1 MNSRIRRRTFLTAT
15 GAIATATAVGDVA
28 YATPHALDS
37 ASSGPSEYVD
47 VQLLNITDFHGYLQP
62 TTPSQGSV
70 ITGAGGVQ
78 VTVGGAGYLATHL
91 KRLREGQPNSIFFSS
106 GDNFNGWPF
115 EVDAHA
121 NEPTIEALNAMGLQF
136 STVGNHELDH
146 SVEFLVDHIERGKPY
161 PVSGRDDNFVDST
174 GQRFQGANF
183 RFYTANIVHADTGKT
198 IVPPYNIEWVD
209 AGHGRKLPIAFIHL
223 TLVGSEVG
231 STSYQ
236 PGLRSLS
243 DLEQANKLAAQL
255 KKRGV
260 NAIVINIHD
269 GGVAGNDYN
278 AGTNPSG
285 PVFQLA
291 ANASPDICAIVTGHW
306 HCRFNMMVPDPN
318 GVPRPVVEAGNHGS
332 LINEINL
339 KLDPRTGEVI
349 RELTRSTNHA
359 NSRDVPLDEELQ
371 YIADYWTAQGK
382 KRYATP
388 LARVTADFTRTPNTS
403 GESTMGNL
411 AADFAYW
418 DANQHRDGRAD
429 LALISVKP
437 VSGSNA
443 LTGDLLFA
451 KGSNASDVDGTVLFG
466 EAWGAFGYGNPILT
480 VTLPGTQLHAAFEAQ
495 WVPQADGTE
504 KFAPFA
510 VSHNVRYSYDKTQ
523 PIGQRV
529 DPATVLIDGKPL
541 DLDRDYRVA
550 ALAYTLIGGDGTTVF
565 KGFTDPVRNDRDHEG
580 FISYLRAHPV
590 LTPAP
595 LGRAVAMS

>member
-1 MNSRIRRRTFLTAT
+1 VTRQIRRRTFLTAT
-15 GAIATATAVGDVA
+15 GAVATAAAVGDIA
-28 YATPHALDS
+28 YATPDAVDD
-37 ASSGPSEYVD
+37 ASEYVD
-47 VQLLNITDFHGYLQP
+47 VQLLNITDLHGYLQP

-78 VTVGGAGYLATHL
+78 VTVGGVGYLATHL
-91 KRLREGQPNSIFFSS
+91 KRLREGRRNSIFFSS
-106 GDNFNGWPF
+106 GDNFSGWPF

-146 SVEFLVDHIERGKPY
+146 SVEFLVNHMEHGAPY
-161 PVSGRDDNFVDST
+161 PVNGRDDSFIDST
-174 GQRFQGANF
+174 GQRFHGANF
-183 RFYTANIVHADTGKT
+183 RFYTANMVHAASGQT
-198 IVPPYNIEWVD
+198 ILPPYNIEWVD
-209 AGHGRKLPIAFIHL
+209 AGAGRRLPIAFIHL
-223 TLVGSEVG
+223 TLVGTEVG

-243 DLEQANKLAAQL
+243 DVEQANKLAARL
-255 KKRGV
+255 KQRGV

-291 ANASPDICAIVTGHW
+291 ANASPDIAAIVTGHW

-332 LINEINL
+332 LINEITL
-339 KLDPRTGEVI
+339 KLDPDTGAVI
-349 RELTRSTNHA
+349 RELTTSVNHA
-359 NSRDVPLDEELQ
+359 NTRDVPVDKELQ
-371 YIADYWTAQGK
+371 DIADYWSGQGT

-388 LARVTADFTRTPNTS
+388 LARITGDFTRTPNAS

-418 DANQHRDGRAD
+418 DADQNIKGRAD

-443 LTGDLLFA
+443 LTGDLLYA
-451 KGSNASDVDGTVLFG
+451 KGANPADADGTVLFG
-466 EAWGAFGYGNPILT
+466 EAWNAFGYGNPVLT
-480 VTLPGTQLHAAFEAQ
+480 VTLPGTQVHAALEAQ
-495 WVPQADGTE
+495 WVPQANGSE

-510 VSHNVRYSYDKTQ
+510 VSHNVSYAYDTSK

-529 DPATVLIDGKPL
+529 DPAGVRIDGEPL
-541 DLDRDYRVA
+541 DLSRDYRVA
-550 ALAYTLIGGDGTTVF
+550 ALAYTLIGGDGTKVF
-565 KGFTDPVRNDRDHEG
+565 AGYTDPVRNDRDHEG
-580 FISYLRAHPV
+580 FIAYLRAHQV
-590 LTPAP
+590 MTPAP
-595 LGRAVAMS
+595 LGRARPVT

>member
-15 GAIATATAVGDVA
+15 GALATATAVGDVA
-28 YATPHALDS
+28 YATPHAADV
-37 ASSGPSEYVD
+37 AADAPEYVD
-47 VQLLNITDFHGYLQP
+47 VQLLNITDLHGYLQP

-78 VTVGGAGYLATHL
+78 VTVGGVGYMATHL
-91 KRLREGQPNSIFFSS
+91 RQLRQGRKNSLFFSS
-106 GDNFNGWPF
+106 GDNFSGWPF

-121 NEPTIEALNAMGLQF
+121 NEPTVEALNALGLQF

-146 SVEFLVDHIERGKPY
+146 SVSFLVDHMEHGVPY
-161 PVSGRDDNFVDST
+161 PVNGRDDNFVDST
-174 GQRFQGANF
+174 GHKFRGANF
-183 RFYTANIVHADTGKT
+183 RFYTANIVHTDTGRT

-223 TLVGSEVG
+223 TVMDTPTG

-236 PGLRSLS
+236 PGLKALS
-243 DLEQANKLAAQL
+243 DVGQANKLAAQL
-255 KKRGV
+255 KARGV

-291 ANASPDICAIVTGHW
+291 ANASPDIAAIVTGHW

-339 KLDPRTGEVI
+339 KLDRRTGEVI
-349 RELTRSTNHA
+349 RELTTSTNHA
-359 NSRDVPLDEELQ
+359 NTRDVPVDEELQ
-371 YIADYWTAQGK
+371 YIADYWTAKGQ

-388 LARVTADFTRTPNTS
+388 LAKVTGDFTRTANAS

-418 DANQHRDGRAD
+418 DANQHGRAD
-429 LALISVKP
+429 LAFISTKP

-451 KGSNASDVDGTVLFG
+451 KGTNAADADGTVLFG
-466 EAWGAFGYGNPILT
+466 EAWNAFGYGNPILT

-495 WVPQADGTE
+495 WVPQANGTV
-504 KFAPFA
+504 KFAPLA
-510 VSHNVRYSYDKTQ
+510 VSRNVSYTYDTGK
-523 PIGQRV
+523 PVGQRV

-541 DLDRDYRVA
+541 DVNRTYRVA

-565 KGFTDPVRNDRDHEG
+565 AGFTDPVRNDRDHEG
-580 FISYLRAHPV
+580 FIAYLRAHPV
-590 LTPAP
+590 LSPST
-595 LGRAVAMS
+595 LGRARPAS

>member
-1 MNSRIRRRTFLTAT
+1 MNRRIRRRTFLTTT
-15 GAIATATAVGDVA
+15 GAIATAAAVGDVA
-28 YATPHALDS
+28 FAGPDALDD
-37 ASSGPSEYVD
+37 AATSGYVD
-47 VQLLNITDFHGYLQP
+47 VQLLNITDLHGYLQP
-62 TTPSQGSV
+62 TTPGQGSV

-78 VTVGGAGYLATHL
+78 VTVGGVGYMATHL
-91 KRLREGQPNSIFFSS
+91 KRLREGRPNSIFFSS
-106 GDNFNGWPF
+106 GDNFSGWPF

-121 NEPTIEALNAMGLQF
+121 NEPTVEALNAMGLQF

-146 SVEFLVDHIERGKPY
+146 SVSFLVDHMEHGAPY
-161 PVSGRDDNFVDST
+161 PVNGRDDNFVDST
-174 GQRFQGANF
+174 GHRFRGANF
-183 RFYTANIVHADTGKT
+183 RFYTANIVHADSGRT

-209 AGHGRKLPIAFIHL
+209 AGHGRKVPIAFIHL
-223 TLVGSEVG
+223 TVMDTPTG

-236 PGLRSLS
+236 PELRSLS
-243 DLEQANKLAAQL
+243 DVEQANKLAAQL
-255 KKRGV
+255 KKRGI

-291 ANASPDICAIVTGHW
+291 AQASPDIAAIVTGHW

-339 KLDPRTGEVI
+339 KLDPRTGAVI
-349 RELTRSTNHA
+349 RELTTSTNHA
-359 NSRDVPLDEELQ
+359 NTRDVPVDEELQ
-371 YIADYWTAQGK
+371 YIADYWTAKGA
-382 KRYATP
+382 KRFATP
-388 LARVTADFTRTPNTS
+388 LAKVTGDFTRTPNAS

-418 DANQHRDGRAD
+418 DANQHRGGRAD

-451 KGSNASDVDGTVLFG
+451 KGTNPADADGTVLFG
-466 EAWGAFGYGNPILT
+466 EAWNAFGYGNPVLT

-495 WVPQADGTE
+495 WVAQANGTE

-510 VSHNVRYSYDKTQ
+510 VSHNVSYTYDTSK

-529 DPATVLIDGKPL
+529 DPAAVRIDGKPL
-541 DLDRDYRVA
+541 DLTRNYRIA
-550 ALAYTLIGGDGTTVF
+550 ALAYTLIGGDGTQVF
-565 KGFTDPVRNDRDHEG
+565 AGFTDPFRNDRDHEG
-580 FISYLRAHPV
+580 FIAYLRANPT
-590 LTPAP
+590 LTPSA
-595 LGRAVAMS
+595 LGRARPVGG